1 MMQRLQSI
9 CEVYDFI
16 DMKEQLFHFMMI
28 LSGRKE
34 HDHQK

>member
-16 DMKEQLFHFMMI
+16 DMEEQLFRFNQGVVER
-28 LSGRKE
+28 SV
-34 HDHQK
+34 